1 MASKSSAALRRLGG
15 WLLVAALLMTDAHGA
30 PAPAARVEID
40 YLLSAI
46 ETSGCTFYRNGSWY
60 DAKSAAAHLRSKYE
74 YLLARDAISDA
85 DAFIDNAATKS
96 SISGRAYAIRCQGS
110 PDVSSH
116 DWLTRQLEQY
126 RRAAGS

>member
-1 MASKSSAALRRLGG
+1 MASKSSTSLQRIGR
-15 WLLVAALLMTDAHGA
+15 WLLAATLVVTYAHSA
-30 PAPAARVEID
+30 PAPAASVEID

-60 DAKSAAAHLRSKYE
+60 DAKAAAAHLRSKYE

-85 DAFIDNAATKS
+85 DAFIDKAATKS
-96 SISGRAYAIRCQGS
+96 SISGTAYAIRCQGS

-126 RRAAGS
+126 RRATGS